1 MRKSLKYKY
10 VIQLKIKTIWII
22 TVDKENIF
30 QVIQNTFMIKKQT
43 LGKIGQSRNFIN
55 KAKDIYKKIYECI
68 F

>member
-1 MRKSLKYKY
+1 M
-10 VIQLKIKTIWII
+10 II

-30 QVIQNTFMIKKQT
+30 QAIQNTFMIKKQT